1 MYRYMYMFLN
11 TRKPEMEYFEKKKMF
26 CSKVKILFLKKNA
39 QNFLK
44 QNNMEKYFVTFL
56 QGYPLKTQ
64 N

>member
-1 MYRYMYMFLN
+1 MYMQIYMFLN

-26 CSKVKILFLKKNA
+26 RSKVKILFLKKNA